1 MNFGIS
7 SDKLLGQCHFAT
19 HYSDCSL
26 QNTHL
31 MDIRRTA
38 TCYGFTHGA
47 SFHFA
52 TLITERRFP
61 KSKKVRPLIFVV
73 VALTLPS
80 AALGDRTAY
89 VEVSVGRNSAEK
101 DGQSAD
107 PVQVKGEF
115 AGIGA
120 VKNAEGDLHEVP
132 PCDEEEDEDE
142 LMSSWGRGWIGTLH
156 VEENLTS
163 QCGGGATLVD
173 RVKKAMLLGASA
185 ILILAFNPQ
194 LVKELDIS
202 QLFTHP
208 VVILRGAENITKVLT
223 ALTGGGKVRAKV
235 VHEKAF
241 HEAMDVDSL
250 LVWGPCGRTRGGTV
264 VIGVCPRTAGNT
276 QAPGPLVLWSTCGR
290 SRGGPYKEWQGVVCM
305 QAETKTQGRMEVEG
319 WDGCTLAF
327 PKDWQDREWWDTAPD
342 VVCKGGSRRPWQSHV
357 KQELMIDDVFPD
369 VLHAGVEHGANLHH
383 DAERAADVTVRVTQ
397 DDSYTTEQV
406 ETALQRLASDALSRM
421 RVKRY
426 KHFHRRRHDGEK
438 EKDACAVCLDH
449 FYPGQINR
457 KAPAYW
463 KTDTISS

>member
-1 MNFGIS
+1 MA
-7 SDKLLGQCHFAT
+7 DLGW
-19 HYSDCSL
+19 
-26 QNTHL
+26 
-31 MDIRRTA
+31 I
-38 TCYGFTHGA
+38 
-47 SFHFA
+47 
-52 TLITERRFP
+52 LIQFCIIFFRFP
-61 KSKKVRPLIFVV
+61 RSKTVRPVIFVV
-73 VALTLPS
+73 IALALPK
-80 AALGDRTAY
+80 AALGSRAAY
-89 VEVSVGRNSAEK
+89 VEVSSSGNSAGK
-101 DGQSAD
+101 DGDTAD

-120 VKNAEGDLHEVP
+120 VKNAEGDLHLVP
-132 PCDEEEDEDE
+132 PCDDGEEDD
-142 LMSSWGRGWIGTLH
+142 LMMTWGRGWIGTLH
-156 VEENLTS
+156 VEENLTD

-241 HEAMDVDSL
+241 HEAMAASTL
-250 LVWGPCGRTRGGTV
+250 TLWASCWRARGGTV
-264 VIGVCPRTAGNT
+264 VCPGGASRTQTYFT
-276 QAPGPLVLWSTCGR
+276 QAWNMVLIFVT
-290 SRGGPYKEWQGVVCM
+290 
-305 QAETKTQGRMEVEG
+305 
-319 WDGCTLAF
+319 TLS
-327 PKDWQDREWWDTAPD
+327 
-342 VVCKGGSRRPWQSHV
+342 VL
-357 KQELMIDDVFPD
+357 LM
-369 VLHAGVEHGANLHH
+369 LQ
-383 DAERAADVTVRVTQ
+383 VRWRTQ

-449 FYPGQINR
+449 FYPGQAVRVLPCFHEFHR
-457 KAPAYW
+457 KCVDSWLIKKRTCPLCTFNILD
-463 KTDTISS
+463 KQEGSCLLDN

>member
-1 MNFGIS
+1 MA
-7 SDKLLGQCHFAT
+7 DLGW
-19 HYSDCSL
+19 
-26 QNTHL
+26 
-31 MDIRRTA
+31 I
-38 TCYGFTHGA
+38 
-47 SFHFA
+47 
-52 TLITERRFP
+52 LIQFCILFFRFP
-61 KSKKVRPLIFVV
+61 RSKTVRPLIFVV
-73 VALTLPS
+73 AALTLPS
-80 AALGDRTAY
+80 AALGSRTAY
-89 VEVSVGRNSAEK
+89 VEVSSSGNSAEK
-101 DGQSAD
+101 DGESSG

-120 VKNAEGDLHEVP
+120 VKNAEGDLHTVP
-132 PCDEEEDEDE
+132 PCDEEEEDE

-208 VVILRGAENITKVLT
+208 VVVLRGAENITKVLT

-241 HEAMDVDSL
+241 HEAMAASTITL
-250 LVWGPCGRTRGGTV
+250 WAACWRARGGTV
-264 VIGVCPRTAGNT
+264 VCPGGAG
-276 QAPGPLVLWSTCGR
+276 R
-290 SRGGPYKEWQGVVCM
+290 
-305 QAETKTQGRMEVEG
+305 TQGGMAVDG
-319 WDGCTLAF
+319 WDSCTLAF
-327 PKDWQDREWWDTAPD
+327 PKDWQDRDWWDTAPD
-342 VVCKGGSRRPWQSHV
+342 VVCKGGTKRPWQTYFTQAWNMVLIFITTLSV
-357 KQELMIDDVFPD
+357 LLM
-369 VLHAGVEHGANLHH
+369 LQ
-383 DAERAADVTVRVTQ
+383 VRWRTQ

-426 KHFHRRRHDGEK
+426 KHFHRRSRHGEK

-449 FYPGQINR
+449 FYPGQAVRVLPCFHEFHRKCVDSWLIKKRTCPLCTINILD
-457 KAPAYW
+457 KQDGSCLPEN
-463 KTDTISS
+463 

>member
-1 MNFGIS
+1 MA
-7 SDKLLGQCHFAT
+7 DLGW
-19 HYSDCSL
+19 
-26 QNTHL
+26 
-31 MDIRRTA
+31 I
-38 TCYGFTHGA
+38 
-47 SFHFA
+47 
-52 TLITERRFP
+52 LIQFCILFFRFP

-89 VEVSVGRNSAEK
+89 VEVSVGRNAAEK

-241 HEAMDVDSL
+241 HEAM
-250 LVWGPCGRTRGGTV
+250 
-264 VIGVCPRTAGNT
+264 
-276 QAPGPLVLWSTCGR
+276 APGPLVLWSTCGR

-305 QAETKTQGRMEVEG
+305 QAETKTQTYFTQAWNMVLIFIT
-319 WDGCTLAF
+319 TLS
-327 PKDWQDREWWDTAPD
+327 
-342 VVCKGGSRRPWQSHV
+342 VL
-357 KQELMIDDVFPD
+357 LM
-369 VLHAGVEHGANLHH
+369 LQ
-383 DAERAADVTVRVTQ
+383 VRWRTQ

-449 FYPGQINR
+449 FYPGQAVRVLPCCHEFHR
-457 KAPAYW
+457 KCVDSWLIKKRTCPLCTFNILD
-463 KTDTISS
+463 KQEGSCLLEN

>member
-1 MNFGIS
+1 MA
-7 SDKLLGQCHFAT
+7 DLGW
-19 HYSDCSL
+19 
-26 QNTHL
+26 
-31 MDIRRTA
+31 I
-38 TCYGFTHGA
+38 
-47 SFHFA
+47 
-52 TLITERRFP
+52 LIQFCILFFRFP
-61 KSKKVRPLIFVV
+61 RSKTVRPLIFVV
-73 VALTLPS
+73 AALTLPS
-80 AALGDRTAY
+80 AALGSRTAY
-89 VEVSVGRNSAEK
+89 VEVSSSGNSAEK
-101 DGQSAD
+101 DGESSG

-120 VKNAEGDLHEVP
+120 VKNAEGDLHTVP
-132 PCDEEEDEDE
+132 PCDEEEEDE

-208 VVILRGAENITKVLT
+208 VVVLRGAENITKVLT

-241 HEAMDVDSL
+241 HEAMGGMAVD
-250 LVWGPCGRTRGGTV
+250 
-264 VIGVCPRTAGNT
+264 
-276 QAPGPLVLWSTCGR
+276 
-290 SRGGPYKEWQGVVCM
+290 
-305 QAETKTQGRMEVEG
+305 G
-319 WDGCTLAF
+319 WDSCTLAF
-327 PKDWQDREWWDTAPD
+327 PKDWQDRDWWDTAPD
-342 VVCKGGSRRPWQSHV
+342 VVCKGGTKRPWQTYFTQAWNMVLIFITTLSV
-357 KQELMIDDVFPD
+357 LLM
-369 VLHAGVEHGANLHH
+369 LQ
-383 DAERAADVTVRVTQ
+383 VRWRTQ

-426 KHFHRRRHDGEK
+426 KHFHRRSRHGEK

-449 FYPGQINR
+449 FYPGQAVRVLPCFHEFHRKCVDSWLIKKRTCPLCTINILD
-457 KAPAYW
+457 KQDGSCLPEN
-463 KTDTISS
+463 

>member
-1 MNFGIS
+1 MA
-7 SDKLLGQCHFAT
+7 DLGW
-19 HYSDCSL
+19 
-26 QNTHL
+26 
-31 MDIRRTA
+31 I
-38 TCYGFTHGA
+38 
-47 SFHFA
+47 
-52 TLITERRFP
+52 LIQFCILFFRFP
-61 KSKKVRPLIFVV
+61 RSKTVRPLIFVV
-73 VALTLPS
+73 AALTLPS
-80 AALGDRTAY
+80 AALGSRTAY
-89 VEVSVGRNSAEK
+89 VEVSSSGNSAEK
-101 DGQSAD
+101 DGESSG

-120 VKNAEGDLHEVP
+120 VKNAEGDLHTVP
-132 PCDEEEDEDE
+132 PCDEEEEDE

-208 VVILRGAENITKVLT
+208 VVVLRGAENITKVLT

-241 HEAMDVDSL
+241 HEAMDVERL
-250 LVWGPCGRTRGGTV
+250 MVWGPCGRTRGGTV
-264 VIGVCPRTAGNT
+264 VLGVCPRTAGNT
-276 QAPGPLVLWSTCGR
+276 QTYFTQAWNMVLIFIT
-290 SRGGPYKEWQGVVCM
+290 
-305 QAETKTQGRMEVEG
+305 
-319 WDGCTLAF
+319 TLS
-327 PKDWQDREWWDTAPD
+327 
-342 VVCKGGSRRPWQSHV
+342 VL
-357 KQELMIDDVFPD
+357 LM
-369 VLHAGVEHGANLHH
+369 LQ
-383 DAERAADVTVRVTQ
+383 VRWRTQ

-426 KHFHRRRHDGEK
+426 KHFHRRSRHGEK

-449 FYPGQINR
+449 FYPGQAVRVLPCFHEFHRKCVDSWLIKKRTCPLCTINILD
-457 KAPAYW
+457 KQDGSCLPEN
-463 KTDTISS
+463 